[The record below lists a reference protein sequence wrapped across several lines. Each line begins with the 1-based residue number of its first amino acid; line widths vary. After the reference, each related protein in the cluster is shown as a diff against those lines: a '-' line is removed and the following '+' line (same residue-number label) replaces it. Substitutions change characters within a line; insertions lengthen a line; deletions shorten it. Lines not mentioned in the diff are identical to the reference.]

1 MKKSSLRWYYGGLIG
16 IVIAV
21 LAFQL
26 IWLPAPLVMLP
37 QLEWIAV
44 VDWLYYGVLLIPGC
58 WLLGAIGS
66 LRSSRTRSRAQNY
79 GIHRQAGRQ
88 RGWLTTLPS
97 LFIVLGS
104 LAMLLLLLQPLHYL
118 PTKIV
123 LVVVLLLLIG
133 WELFRSGQ
141 GYKKLIAMLGGY
153 AAAILLLLCPTG
165 YQVTYPAMTMSMSE
179 YAQFVSEAA
188 SDEGWIDGVLVFDRP
203 AFPIDW
209 LYAKLL
215 PQVELRKQAAN
226 EPGIRETYS
235 QVAQMKNDANQLAA
249 ATAWEHAGKGKAIRF
264 DGVGV
269 IAVVEN
275 SPADGVISAGDI
287 ILSVNQH
294 TIANHLALQQYMSGY
309 VKPGEQ
315 VTIELRRADQLKTVE
330 LTTVA
335 ASDNESRPVL
345 GIVIQDSYHIEL
357 SQPLE
362 LSSYLLH
369 AGGPSHGA
377 MLTLAL
383 LDQLTDGDIT
393 GGLHVAGTGTI
404 EVDGSVG
411 MVGGIPQKAYA
422 VSRTDADVFFVPL
435 DGVEE
440 AKGAAPQLNI
450 VGVETFAD
458 ITSWLQEHGQTRQ

>member
-1 MKKSSLRWYYGGLIG
+1 MKKSSLKWYYGGLIG

-58 WLLGAIGS
+58 WLIGAISSLKHSRGS
-66 LRSSRTRSRAQNY
+66 QQNQ

-88 RGWLTTLPS
+88 RPWLIQLPS
-97 LFIVLGS
+97 LLIMPGS
-104 LAMLLLLLQPLHYL
+104 LVLLLLLLQPLHYL

-123 LVVVLLLLIG
+123 LLVVLLLLIS

-141 GYKKLIAMLGGY
+141 GYKKMLVMLAGY
-153 AAAILLLLCPTG
+153 IVALLLLLCPTG

-179 YAQFVSEAA
+179 YAQFANETA

-215 PQVELRKQAAN
+215 PQTELRKQAAN
-226 EPGIRETYS
+226 EPSIRETYS

-249 ATAWEHAGKGKAIRF
+249 ATAWEHAGKGKAIVF

-294 TIANHLALQQYMSGY
+294 EIADHLALQQYMSGY

-315 VTIELRRADQLKTVE
+315 VTIELRSADQLKTVE

-335 ASDNESRPVL
+335 ASDNESRPIL

-357 SQPLE
+357 SQQLD

-393 GGLHVAGTGTI
+393 GGLHIAGTGTI
-404 EVDGSVG
+404 EADGSVG

-422 VSRTDADVFFVPL
+422 VSRTDADVFFVPM

-440 AKGAAPQLNI
+440 ARGAAPQLNI

-458 ITSWLQEHGQTRQ
+458 ITSWLQEHVRTR